1 MPGRIASRVL
11 CAVLSC
17 GAGNAL
23 AADAS
28 INAAAEW
35 NGFLATANATDAIN
49 AYDVL
54 DKVDYDGEKVDAAAC
69 TAHSD
74 AMAKAIATVPIS
86 LAIRRADYL
95 CAQATGDGGHAEQ
108 AIGALLALSREAL
121 SGSGNYYAGKPIR
134 VLAPADATALVLSSG
149 MEVAYLYYPWLYP
162 KRYFPLVIAARDPKS
177 GVERHLAFDFVD
189 ASYTIDRKD
198 PMSGFP
204 ILRNYWATGYIQNTA
219 KQRQSFAQDIQAV
232 RKANAELGDAKL
244 AALREGAAVGGV
256 ESIMYWLEVCEFRK
270 TPHCGDGLVDALLPG
285 AEKHYAYPLLLLA
298 MAHLQGIGVERDPKT
313 AWALLDDA
321 DRHWQGGG
329 AIEQFTRIL
338 FDMDD
343 KASLPAPLVER
354 LERAA
359 AQGNHFWKWRQI
371 EQAFEANPK
380 APLDA
385 DQIAF
390 LSDPARNE
398 LGEGEAELSDRYDAQ
413 GDTPQMLAWMRKA
426 AEAGSAGAQA
436 RYGYALDAGDYGL
449 TRDHAAARQML
460 ERAAHGGATDAMRRL
475 ASWAER
481 DGRWSEAEKWR
492 LAAAA
497 VGDVDA
503 LMGLAELYVDERPGV
518 SGNLAQGVDTYRDLD
533 RVGVAQGRRAL
544 ARLALEG
551 RGMPKDPQKAK
562 AWLLADAQKGDVES
576 ERQLAQ
582 GYLNGNF
589 GTIDEAEG
597 VRWMEQAIGAGSLAA
612 MNNLASWLYHQKASP
627 TDRKRA
633 VELWLKGDAS
643 NSQNSRND
651 YAWAL
656 CTGEDADLDAPLAL
670 KLLSKIGTREQMD
683 TSIQDTLAACYAASG
698 DFVQA
703 TLLQADVIA
712 QVEQLTAH
720 EPTDT
725 RAKRMKA
732 FQDRLALYKASK
744 RYRIER
750 SPASKP
756 NISESVT
763 TSPTKKR

>member
-1 MPGRIASRVL
+1 MRGRLASRVL

-17 GAGNAL
+17 GAGHVF

-28 INAAAEW
+28 VNATAEW
-35 NGFLATANATDAIN
+35 NRFLATANATDAIN

-54 DKVDYDGEKVDAAAC
+54 EQVGYDADKVDAAAC

-74 AMAKAIATVPIS
+74 AMAKAIATVPVS

-108 AIGALLALSREAL
+108 AIVALLALSREAL
-121 SGSGNYYAGKPIR
+121 SSSGNYHAGKPIR

-149 MEVAYLYYPWLYP
+149 MEVAYLYYPWLHP
-162 KRYFPLVIAARDPKS
+162 RRYYPLVIAARDPQT

-204 ILRNYWATGYIQNTA
+204 ILRNYWANGYIQNSA

-232 RKANAELGDAKL
+232 LKSNAELGDAKL
-244 AALREGAAVGGV
+244 VALREGAAAGGL
-256 ESIMYWLEVCEFRK
+256 ESMKYWLEVCAFRQ
-270 TPHCGDGLVDALLPG
+270 TPHCGDGLVDALLPR

-343 KASLPAPLVER
+343 KARLPAPLIAR
-354 LERAA
+354 LERAE
-359 AQGNHFWKWRQI
+359 AQGNHFWKWLQI
-371 EQAFEANPK
+371 RQAFEANPK

-385 DQIAF
+385 AQIAF
-390 LSDPARNE
+390 FSDPARNE
-398 LGEGEAELSDRYDAQ
+398 LGEGDAELADRYEAQ
-413 GDTPQMLAWMRKA
+413 GDLPQMLASMRKA
-426 AEAGSAGAQA
+426 AEAGSAGAQV

-449 TRDHAAARQML
+449 TPDHVEARQML
-460 ERAAHGGATDAMRRL
+460 ERASHGGAADAMRRL
-475 ASWAER
+475 ALWAER
-481 DGRWSEAEKWR
+481 EGRWSDAEKWQ

-497 VGDVDA
+497 AGDVDA

-533 RVGVAQGRRAL
+533 RVGYARGRRAL

-551 RGMPKDPQKAK
+551 RGMPRDPEKAK
-562 AWLLADAQKGDVES
+562 AWLLADAQKGDPES

-582 GYLNGNF
+582 AYLNGDF
-589 GTIDEAEG
+589 GTVDEAEG
-597 VRWMEQAIGAGSLAA
+597 VRWMEQAIGAGSTNAI
-612 MNNLASWLYHQKASP
+612 NNLASWLYNQKASP
-627 TDRKRA
+627 QARKRA

-643 NSQNSRND
+643 DNETSRND

-656 CTGEDADLDAPLAL
+656 CTGEDADLDPPLAL
-670 KLLSKIGTREQMD
+670 KLLRKIGTRRQMD
-683 TSIQDTLAACYAASG
+683 TSIRDTLAACYAASG
-698 DFVQA
+698 DFAQA

-720 EPTDT
+720 EPIDV
-725 RAKRMKA
+725 RAKRLKG
-732 FQDRLALYKASK
+732 FQERLALYKASR

>member
-1 MPGRIASRVL
+1 MAGRMAGRML

-17 GAGNAL
+17 GAGHVL
-23 AADAS
+23 AADAAM
-28 INAAAEW
+28 NAAAQW
-35 NGFLATANATDAIN
+35 DRFLATANATDAIN

-54 DKVDYDGEKVDAAAC
+54 GQVDYDGDKVDAIAC

-74 AMAKAIATVPIS
+74 AMAKAIAMVPVS

-95 CAQATGDGGHAEQ
+95 CAQVTGDGAHAEQ
-108 AIGALLALSREAL
+108 AIAALLALSREAL
-121 SGSGNYYAGKPIR
+121 SSSGDYHAGKPIR
-134 VLAPADATALVLSSG
+134 VLAPVDAAALVLSSG
-149 MEVAYLYYPWLYP
+149 MEVAYLYYPWLHP
-162 KRYFPLVIAARDPKS
+162 GRYYPLVIAARDPQT

-204 ILRNYWATGYIQNTA
+204 ILRNYWANGYIQNSA
-219 KQRQSFAQDIQAV
+219 KQRQGFAQDIQSV
-232 RKANAELGDAKL
+232 LKSNAESGDAKL
-244 AALREGAAVGGV
+244 VALREGAAVGGV
-256 ESIMYWLEVCEFRK
+256 ESIKYWLEVCAFRQ
-270 TPHCGDGLVDALLPG
+270 TPHCGDGLVDGLLPR

-298 MAHLQGIGVERDPKT
+298 MAHLQGIGVERDPKA

-338 FDMDD
+338 LDMDD
-343 KASLPAPLVER
+343 RASLPAPLVER

-359 AQGNHFWKWRQI
+359 AQGNHFWKWLQI

-380 APLDA
+380 GPLDA

-460 ERAAHGGATDAMRRL
+460 ARASHGGANDAMRHL
-475 ASWAER
+475 ALWAER
-481 DGRWSEAEKWR
+481 EGRWSEAEKWQ

-497 VGDVDA
+497 AGDVDA
-503 LMGLAELYVDERPGV
+503 LIGLAELYVDERPGV
-518 SGNLAQGVDTYRDLD
+518 SGNLAQGVDTYRELD
-533 RVGVAQGRRAL
+533 RVGYARGRRAL

-551 RGMPKDPQKAK
+551 RGMPKDPGKAK
-562 AWLLADAQKGDVES
+562 AWLLADARKGDVES

-582 GYLNGNF
+582 AYFDGDF
-589 GTIDEAEG
+589 GAVDEAEG
-597 VRWMEQAIGAGSLAA
+597 VRWMEQAIGAGSANA
-612 MNNLASWLYHQKASP
+612 MNNLASWLYNRNASP
-627 TDRKRA
+627 QARKRA

-643 NSQNSRND
+643 DNETSRND

-656 CTGEDADLDAPLAL
+656 CTGEDADLDPALAL
-670 KLLSKIGTREQMD
+670 RLLRKIGTREQMD
-683 TSIQDTLAACYAASG
+683 TAIQDTLAACYAASG
-698 DFVQA
+698 DFAQA
-703 TLLQADVIA
+703 MLLQADVIA
-712 QVEQLTAH
+712 QVEELTAH
-720 EPTDT
+720 EPIDA
-725 RAKRMKA
+725 RAKQLKG
-732 FQDRLALYKASK
+732 FQERLALYKASR

-750 SPASKP
+750 SPASSP
-756 NISESVT
+756 NSSESVT